1 MSSNPNH
8 HKSKTSAANQRR
20 RNLDEWSS
28 RYKTAN
34 KGTNTK
40 KETNMGSKSNTPKGA
55 NKQNTSPEVKEEV
68 IEVVEEIQAPKD
80 LPTEPKTSEEDL
92 EEIKKIYGNG
102 KSEDEVEAAAKA
114 AEAAAEK
121 LRSTAKAALDEA
133 QAKTKDAAEEE
144 EVVLEEKL
152 KSTEDVLKEKYEDL
166 GKEEPKDP
174 ESNIQPE
181 RNIQDVV
188 DYFGS
193 AVAGVAK
200 QLHVTSMSKAIS
212 GWFKS

>member
-1 MSSNPNH
+1 MDKNPNH
-8 HKSKTSAANQRR
+8 HKSKASAANQRR

-40 KETNMGSKSNTPKGA
+40 KETNMSAKSNTPKGT
-55 NKQNTSPEVKEEV
+55 NKQNASSEVKEEV
-68 IEVVEEIQAPKD
+68 VEVVEEIQAPKD
-80 LPTEPKTSEEDL
+80 LPTEPKASEEDL

-133 QAKTKDAAEEE
+133 QAKTKAAAEE
-144 EVVLEEKL
+144 EVVLEEK
-152 KSTEDVLKEKYEDL
+152 YEDL
-166 GKEEPKDP
+166 GKETPKDP
-174 ESNIQPE
+174 ESNIQ
-181 RNIQDVV
+181 V

-193 AVAGVAK
+193 AVAAVAK
-200 QLHVTSMSKAIS
+200 QLHITSMSKTIS

>member
-1 MSSNPNH
+1 MDKNPNH
-8 HKSKTSAANQRR
+8 HKSKASAANQRR
-20 RNLDEWSS
+20 RNLDEWAN

-34 KGTNTK
+34 RGNDTK
-40 KETNMGSKSNTPKGA
+40 KETNMSTKSNTPKGA
-55 NKQNTSPEVKEEV
+55 NKQNASSEVKEEV
-68 IEVVEEIQAPKD
+68 VEVVEEIQAPKD
-80 LPTEPKTSEEDL
+80 LPTEPKASEEDL

-102 KSEDEVEAAAKA
+102 KSKDEVEAAAKA

-166 GKEEPKDP
+166 GKETPKDP
-174 ESNIQPE
+174 ESNIQ
-181 RNIQDVV
+181 DVV
-188 DYFGS
+188 DYCES
-193 AVAGVAK
+193 AVAAVAK
-200 QLHVTSMSKAIS
+200 QLHITSMSKVVS

>member
-1 MSSNPNH
+1 M
-8 HKSKTSAANQRR
+8 
-20 RNLDEWSS
+20 
-28 RYKTAN
+28 
-34 KGTNTK
+34 
-40 KETNMGSKSNTPKGA
+40 
-55 NKQNTSPEVKEEV
+55 

-80 LPTEPKTSEEDL
+80 LPTEPKASEEDL

-174 ESNIQPE
+174 ESNIQ
-181 RNIQDVV
+181 DVV

-200 QLHVTSMSKAIS
+200 QLHITSMSKAIS

>member
-1 MSSNPNH
+1 MDKNPNH
-8 HKSKTSAANQRR
+8 HKSKTSSANQRR
-20 RNLDEWSS
+20 RNLDEWAN

-34 KGTNTK
+34 RSNDTK
-40 KETNMGSKSNTPKGA
+40 KETIMTTKSNTPKGA
-55 NKQNTSPEVKEEV
+55 NKQNASPEVKEEV

-80 LPTEPKTSEEDL
+80 LPTEPKASEEDL

-144 EVVLEEKL
+144 VVLEEKL

-166 GKEEPKDP
+166 GQAAYA
-174 ESNIQPE
+174 ES
-181 RNIQDVV
+181 NIQDVV

-200 QLHVTSMSKAIS
+200 QLHITSMSKAIS

>member
-1 MSSNPNH
+1 MS
-8 HKSKTSAANQRR
+8 A
-20 RNLDEWSS
+20 
-28 RYKTAN
+28 
-34 KGTNTK
+34 
-40 KETNMGSKSNTPKGA
+40 KSNTPKGT
-55 NKQNTSPEVKEEV
+55 NKQNASSEVKEEV
-68 IEVVEEIQAPKD
+68 VEVVEEIQAPKD
-80 LPTEPKTSEEDL
+80 LPTEPKASEEDL

-144 EVVLEEKL
+144 VVLE
-152 KSTEDVLKEKYEDL
+152 EKYEDL
-166 GKEEPKDP
+166 GKETPKDP
-174 ESNIQPE
+174 ESNI
-181 RNIQDVV
+181 RDVV

-200 QLHVTSMSKAIS
+200 QLHITSMSKTIS

>member
-1 MSSNPNH
+1 MDKNPNH
-8 HKSKTSAANQRR
+8 HKSKASAANQRR

-40 KETNMGSKSNTPKGA
+40 KETNMTNKSNTPKGA
-55 NKQNTSPEVKEEV
+55 NKQNASPEVKEEV
-68 IEVVEEIQAPKD
+68 IEVVEELQAPKD
-80 LPTEPKTSEEDL
+80 LPTEPKASEEDL
-92 EEIKKIYGNG
+92 EEIKKIYGGG

-144 EVVLEEKL
+144 VVLE
-152 KSTEDVLKEKYEDL
+152 EKYEDL
-166 GKEEPKDP
+166 GKEEPKSP
-174 ESNIQPE
+174 ES
-181 RNIQDVV
+181 NIQDVV
-188 DYFGS
+188 DYIGS

-200 QLHVTSMSKAIS
+200 QLHITSMSKTVS
-212 GWFKS
+212 GWFK

>member
-1 MSSNPNH
+1 MDKNPNH
-8 HKSKTSAANQRR
+8 RR
-20 RNLDEWSS
+20 RNLDEWAN
-28 RYKTAN
+28 RYKSAN

-40 KETNMGSKSNTPKGA
+40 KEINMSAKVNTPKGA
-55 NKQNTSPEVKEEV
+55 NKQNADPEVAEEV

-80 LPTEPKTSEEDL
+80 LPTEPKASEEDL
-92 EEIKKIYGNG
+92 EEIKKIYGN

-121 LRSTAKAALDEA
+121 LRSTAKATLDEA

-166 GKEEPKDP
+166 GKETPKDP
-174 ESNIQPE
+174 ESNI
-181 RNIQDVV
+181 RDVV

-193 AVAGVAK
+193 AGDAVAK
-200 QLHVTSMSKAIS
+200 QLHITSMSKVVS

>member
-1 MSSNPNH
+1 MDKNPNH

-20 RNLDEWSS
+20 RNLDEWAN
-28 RYKTAN
+28 RYKSAN
-34 KGTNTK
+34 KGNNIK
-40 KETNMGSKSNTPKGA
+40 KDPTMGAKVNTPKGA
-55 NKQNTSPEVKEEV
+55 NKQNAAPEVKEEV

-80 LPTEPKTSEEDL
+80 LPTEPKASEEDL

-133 QAKTKDAAEEE
+133 QAKTKAAAEE

-174 ESNIQPE
+174 ESNIQ
-181 RNIQDVV
+181 DVV

-193 AVAGVAK
+193 AVDVVAK
-200 QLHVTSMSKAIS
+200 QLHITSMSKAIS
-212 GWFKS
+212 GWFKSWF

>member
-1 MSSNPNH
+1 MDKNPNH
-8 HKSKTSAANQRR
+8 HKSKASAANQRR

-40 KETNMGSKSNTPKGA
+40 KETNMSARTNTNKGT
-55 NKQNTSPEVKEEV
+55 NKQNASSEVKEEV
-68 IEVVEEIQAPKD
+68 VEVVEEIQAPKD
-80 LPTEPKTSEEDL
+80 LPTEPKASEEDL

-133 QAKTKDAAEEE
+133 QAKTKAAAEE

-174 ESNIQPE
+174 ESNIQ
-181 RNIQDVV
+181 IQDVV

-200 QLHVTSMSKAIS
+200 QLHITSMSKTIS

>member
-1 MSSNPNH
+1 MDKNPNH
-8 HKSKTSAANQRR
+8 HKSKASAANQRR

-40 KETNMGSKSNTPKGA
+40 KETNMSAKSNTPKGT
-55 NKQNTSPEVKEEV
+55 NKQNASSEVKEEV
-68 IEVVEEIQAPKD
+68 VEVVEEIQAPKD
-80 LPTEPKTSEEDL
+80 LPTEPKASEEDL

-133 QAKTKDAAEEE
+133 QAKTKAAAEE

-174 ESNIQPE
+174 ESNIQ
-181 RNIQDVV
+181 DVV

-200 QLHVTSMSKAIS
+200 QLHITSMSKTIS

>member
-1 MSSNPNH
+1 MDKNPNH
-8 HKSKTSAANQRR
+8 HKSKASAANQRR
-20 RNLDEWSS
+20 RNLDEWAN
-28 RYKTAN
+28 RYKTASRGN
-34 KGTNTK
+34 DTK
-40 KETNMGSKSNTPKGA
+40 KEINMSATHTPKGA
-55 NKQNTSPEVKEEV
+55 NKQNASPEVKEEV

-80 LPTEPKTSEEDL
+80 LPTEPKASEEDL
-92 EEIKKIYGNG
+92 EEIKKIYGN

-166 GKEEPKDP
+166 GKETPKDP
-174 ESNIQPE
+174 G
-181 RNIQDVV
+181 RNSQVVV

-193 AVAGVAK
+193 AVAAVAK
-200 QLHVTSMSKAIS
+200 QLHITSMSKAIS

>member
-1 MSSNPNH
+1 MDKSPNH
-8 HKSKTSAANQRR
+8 HKSNSSSANQRR
-20 RNLDEWSS
+20 RNLDEWAN
-28 RYKTAN
+28 RYKSAN
-34 KGTNTK
+34 KGNDTK
-40 KETNMGSKSNTPKGA
+40 KEINMSAGTNT
-55 NKQNTSPEVKEEV
+55 NKQNASSEVKEEV
-68 IEVVEEIQAPKD
+68 VEVVEEIQAPKD
-80 LPTEPKTSEEDL
+80 LPTEPKASEEDL

-144 EVVLEEKL
+144 VVLEEKL

-166 GKEEPKDP
+166 GQEAPKDP
-174 ESNIQPE
+174 ES
-181 RNIQDVV
+181 NIQDVV

-193 AVAGVAK
+193 AVAAVVK
-200 QLHVTSMSKAIS
+200 QLHITSMSKVVS
-212 GWFKS
+212 GWFQR

>member
-1 MSSNPNH
+1 M
-8 HKSKTSAANQRR
+8 KSGRCCK
-20 RNLDEWSS
+20 
-28 RYKTAN
+28 
-34 KGTNTK
+34 
-40 KETNMGSKSNTPKGA
+40 
-55 NKQNTSPEVKEEV
+55 
-68 IEVVEEIQAPKD
+68 
-80 LPTEPKTSEEDL
+80 
-92 EEIKKIYGNG
+92 IKKIYGNG

-133 QAKTKDAAEEE
+133 QAKTKAAVEE

-166 GKEEPKDP
+166 GKETPKDP
-174 ESNIQPE
+174 ESNI
-181 RNIQDVV
+181 DVV

-193 AVAGVAK
+193 AVAGVSK
-200 QLHVTSMSKAIS
+200 QLHITSMSKAIS

>member
-1 MSSNPNH
+1 MDKNPNH
-8 HKSKTSAANQRR
+8 HKSKASAANQRR
-20 RNLDEWSS
+20 RNLDEWAN
-28 RYKTAN
+28 RYKSAN

-40 KETNMGSKSNTPKGA
+40 KETNMSAKSNTPKGT
-55 NKQNTSPEVKEEV
+55 NKQNASSEVKE
-68 IEVVEEIQAPKD
+68 EVVEEIQAPKD
-80 LPTEPKTSEEDL
+80 LPTEPKASEEDL

-144 EVVLEEKL
+144 VVLE
-152 KSTEDVLKEKYEDL
+152 EKYEDL
-166 GKEEPKDP
+166 GKETPKDP
-174 ESNIQPE
+174 ES
-181 RNIQDVV
+181 NIQDVV

-200 QLHVTSMSKAIS
+200 QLHITSMSKVVS

>member
-1 MSSNPNH
+1 MDKNPNH

-20 RNLDEWSS
+20 RNLDEWAN

-40 KETNMGSKSNTPKGA
+40 KEINMPERKSNTPKGA
-55 NKQNTSPEVKEEV
+55 NKQNASPEVKEEV
-68 IEVVEEIQAPKD
+68 IEVVEEIQSPKD
-80 LPTEPKTSEEDL
+80 LPTEPKSSEEDL
-92 EEIKKIYGNG
+92 EEIKKIYGYR

-133 QAKTKDAAEEE
+133 QAKTKDATEEE

-166 GKEEPKDP
+166 GKETPKDP
-174 ESNIQPE
+174 ESNI
-181 RNIQDVV
+181 DVV

-193 AVAGVAK
+193 AVAGVRK
-200 QLHVTSMSKAIS
+200 QLHITSMSKAIS

>member
-1 MSSNPNH
+1 MDKNPNH
-8 HKSKTSAANQRR
+8 HKSKASAANHHR
-20 RNLDEWSS
+20 RNLDGWSS

-40 KETNMGSKSNTPKGA
+40 KETNMSAKSNTPKGT
-55 NKQNTSPEVKEEV
+55 NKQNASSEVKEEV
-68 IEVVEEIQAPKD
+68 VEVVEEIQAPKD
-80 LPTEPKTSEEDL
+80 LPTEPKASEEDL

-144 EVVLEEKL
+144 VVLEEKL

-174 ESNIQPE
+174 ESNIQ
-181 RNIQDVV
+181 IQDVV

-200 QLHVTSMSKAIS
+200 QLHITSMSKTIS

>member
-1 MSSNPNH
+1 MDKNPNH
-8 HKSKTSAANQRR
+8 HKSKASAANQRR

-40 KETNMGSKSNTPKGA
+40 KETNMSATHTPKGT
-55 NKQNTSPEVKEEV
+55 NKQNASSEVKEEV
-68 IEVVEEIQAPKD
+68 VEVVEEIQAPKD
-80 LPTEPKTSEEDL
+80 LPTEPKASEEDL

-102 KSEDEVEAAAKA
+102 KSESEVEAAAKA

-144 EVVLEEKL
+144 VVLEEKL

-166 GKEEPKDP
+166 GKETPKDP
-174 ESNIQPE
+174 ESNIQ
-181 RNIQDVV
+181 DVV
-188 DYFGS
+188 DYCES
-193 AVAGVAK
+193 AVAAVAK
-200 QLHVTSMSKAIS
+200 QLHITSMSKVVS

>member
-1 MSSNPNH
+1 MDKNPNH
-8 HKSKTSAANQRR
+8 HKSKASAANQRR

-40 KETNMGSKSNTPKGA
+40 KETNMSANTPKGT
-55 NKQNTSPEVKEEV
+55 NKQNASSEVKEEV
-68 IEVVEEIQAPKD
+68 VEVVEEIQAPKD
-80 LPTEPKTSEEDL
+80 LPTEPKASEEDL

-144 EVVLEEKL
+144 VVLEEKL

-166 GKEEPKDP
+166 GQAAYA
-174 ESNIQPE
+174 ES
-181 RNIQDVV
+181 NIQDVV

-200 QLHVTSMSKAIS
+200 QLHITSMSKVVS

>member
-1 MSSNPNH
+1 
-8 HKSKTSAANQRR
+8 
-20 RNLDEWSS
+20 LDEWAN
-28 RYKTAN
+28 RYKSAN
-34 KGTNTK
+34 KGNNTK
-40 KETNMGSKSNTPKGA
+40 KETNMSAKSNTPKGT
-55 NKQNTSPEVKEEV
+55 NKQNASSEVKEEV
-68 IEVVEEIQAPKD
+68 VEVVEEIQAPKD
-80 LPTEPKTSEEDL
+80 LPTEPKASEEDL

-144 EVVLEEKL
+144 VVLE
-152 KSTEDVLKEKYEDL
+152 EKYEDL

-174 ESNIQPE
+174 ES
-181 RNIQDVV
+181 NIQDVV

-200 QLHVTSMSKAIS
+200 QLHITSMSKTIS

>member
-1 MSSNPNH
+1 MDKNPNH
-8 HKSKTSAANQRR
+8 HKSKASAANQRR
-20 RNLDEWSS
+20 RNLDEWAN

-34 KGTNTK
+34 RGNDTK
-40 KETNMGSKSNTPKGA
+40 KETNMSTKSNTPKGA
-55 NKQNTSPEVKEEV
+55 NKQNASPEVKEEV

-80 LPTEPKTSEEDL
+80 LPTEPKASEEDL

-102 KSEDEVEAAAKA
+102 KTEDEVEAAAKA

-174 ESNIQPE
+174 ESNIQ
-181 RNIQDVV
+181 DVV

-200 QLHVTSMSKAIS
+200 QLHITSMSKVVSA
-212 GWFKS
+212 WFKC

>member
-1 MSSNPNH
+1 MDKKPNH
-8 HKSKTSAANQRR
+8 HKSKASAANQRR
-20 RNLDEWSS
+20 RNLDEWAN
-28 RYKTAN
+28 RYKSAN
-34 KGTNTK
+34 KGNDTK
-40 KETNMGSKSNTPKGA
+40 KEINMSAKSNTPKGA
-55 NKQNTSPEVKEEV
+55 NKQNDSPEVKEEV

-80 LPTEPKTSEEDL
+80 LPTEPKASEEDL

-144 EVVLEEKL
+144 VVLE
-152 KSTEDVLKEKYEDL
+152 EKYEDL
-166 GKEEPKDP
+166 GKETPKDP
-174 ESNIQPE
+174 ESNI
-181 RNIQDVV
+181 RDVV

-200 QLHVTSMSKAIS
+200 QLHITSMSKTIS

>member
-1 MSSNPNH
+1 MDKNPNH
-8 HKSKTSAANQRR
+8 HKSKASAANQRR
-20 RNLDEWSS
+20 RNLDEWAN

-40 KETNMGSKSNTPKGA
+40 KETNMSNTPKGT
-55 NKQNTSPEVKEEV
+55 NKQKSSSEVKEEV
-68 IEVVEEIQAPKD
+68 VEVVEEIQAPKD
-80 LPTEPKTSEEDL
+80 LPTEPKASEEEL

-144 EVVLEEKL
+144 VVLE
-152 KSTEDVLKEKYEDL
+152 EKYEDL

-174 ESNIQPE
+174 ESNIQ
-181 RNIQDVV
+181 DVV
-188 DYFGS
+188 DYIGS
-193 AVAGVAK
+193 AISGVAK
-200 QLHVTSMSKAIS
+200 QLHITSMSKTIS

>member
-1 MSSNPNH
+1 MDKNPNH
-8 HKSKTSAANQRR
+8 HKSKASAANQRR

-40 KETNMGSKSNTPKGA
+40 KETNMSAKSNTPKGT
-55 NKQNTSPEVKEEV
+55 NKQNASSEVKE
-68 IEVVEEIQAPKD
+68 EVVEEIQAPKD
-80 LPTEPKTSEEDL
+80 LPTEPKASEEDL

-102 KSEDEVEAAAKA
+102 KSKDEVEAAAKA

-144 EVVLEEKL
+144 VVLE
-152 KSTEDVLKEKYEDL
+152 EKYEDL

-174 ESNIQPE
+174 ESNIQ
-181 RNIQDVV
+181 VV

-200 QLHVTSMSKAIS
+200 QLHITSMSKAIS

>member
-8 HKSKTSAANQRR
+8 HKSKTSAANHRR

-68 IEVVEEIQAPKD
+68 VEEIQAPKD

-92 EEIKKIYGNG
+92 EEIKKIYGVG
-102 KSEDEVEAAAKA
+102 KTEDEVEAAAKA

-121 LRSTAKAALDEA
+121 LRSTAKAAEA
-133 QAKTKDAAEEE
+133 AAEE

-174 ESNIQPE
+174 ESNIQ
-181 RNIQDVV
+181 DV

-200 QLHVTSMSKAIS
+200 QLHITSMSKTIS

>member
-1 MSSNPNH
+1 MDKNPNH
-8 HKSKTSAANQRR
+8 HKSKASAANQRR

-40 KETNMGSKSNTPKGA
+40 KETNMSNTPKGT
-55 NKQNTSPEVKEEV
+55 NKQKSSSEVKEEV
-68 IEVVEEIQAPKD
+68 VEVVEEIQPPKD
-80 LPTEPKTSEEDL
+80 LPTEPKASEEEL

-144 EVVLEEKL
+144 VVLEEKL

-174 ESNIQPE
+174 ESNIQ
-181 RNIQDVV
+181 DVV

-200 QLHVTSMSKAIS
+200 QLHITSMSKAIS

>member
-1 MSSNPNH
+1 MDKNPNH
-8 HKSKTSAANQRR
+8 HKSKASAANQRR

-40 KETNMGSKSNTPKGA
+40 KETNMSANKGT
-55 NKQNTSPEVKEEV
+55 NKQNASSEVKEEV
-68 IEVVEEIQAPKD
+68 VEVVEEIQAPKD
-80 LPTEPKTSEEDL
+80 LPTEPKASEEDL

-102 KSEDEVEAAAKA
+102 KSKDEVEAAAKA

-133 QAKTKDAAEEE
+133 QAKTKAAVEE

-166 GKEEPKDP
+166 GKETPKDP
-174 ESNIQPE
+174 ESNIQ
-181 RNIQDVV
+181 DVV
-188 DYFGS
+188 DYVGS
-193 AVAGVAK
+193 AVGAVAK
-200 QLHVTSMSKAIS
+200 QLHITSMSKAIS
-212 GWFKS
+212 GWFKSWF

>member
-1 MSSNPNH
+1 MDKKPNH
-8 HKSKTSAANQRR
+8 HKSKASASNQRR
-20 RNLDEWSS
+20 RNLDDWSS

-40 KETNMGSKSNTPKGA
+40 KETNMSAKSNTPKGT
-55 NKQNTSPEVKEEV
+55 NKQNASSEVKEEV
-68 IEVVEEIQAPKD
+68 VEVVEEIQAPKD
-80 LPTEPKTSEEDL
+80 LPTEPKASEEDL

-144 EVVLEEKL
+144 VVLE
-152 KSTEDVLKEKYEDL
+152 EKYEDL
-166 GKEEPKDP
+166 GKETPKDP
-174 ESNIQPE
+174 ESNI
-181 RNIQDVV
+181 RDVV

-200 QLHVTSMSKAIS
+200 QLHITSMSKTIS

>member
-1 MSSNPNH
+1 MDKNPNH
-8 HKSKTSAANQRR
+8 HKSKASAANQRR

-40 KETNMGSKSNTPKGA
+40 KETNMSAKSNTPKGT
-55 NKQNTSPEVKEEV
+55 NKQNASSEVKEEV
-68 IEVVEEIQAPKD
+68 VEVVEEIQAPKD
-80 LPTEPKTSEEDL
+80 LPTEPKASEEDL

-144 EVVLEEKL
+144 VVLEEKL

-174 ESNIQPE
+174 ESNIQ
-181 RNIQDVV
+181 IQDVV

-200 QLHVTSMSKAIS
+200 QLHITSMSKTIS

>member
-1 MSSNPNH
+1 MDKNPNH

-20 RNLDEWSS
+20 RNLDEWAN
-28 RYKTAN
+28 RYKSAN
-34 KGTNTK
+34 KGNDTK
-40 KETNMGSKSNTPKGA
+40 KEINMSAKSNTPKGT
-55 NKQNTSPEVKEEV
+55 NKQNASSEVKEEV
-68 IEVVEEIQAPKD
+68 VEVVEEIQAPKD
-80 LPTEPKTSEEDL
+80 LPAEPKASEEDL

-133 QAKTKDAAEEE
+133 QAKTKAAVEE

-166 GKEEPKDP
+166 GKETPKDP
-174 ESNIQPE
+174 ESNI
-181 RNIQDVV
+181 RDVV

-200 QLHVTSMSKAIS
+200 QLHITSMSKVVS